1 MLGRL
6 IKHEFRATGRR
17 MLPAL
22 GVLALLGLLANL
34 SIRILDSGFGGT
46 PLRILLI
53 LFIIAFF
60 VGMIAAWIMA
70 LVLMIIRFY
79 RNLLKDEG
87 YLMFT
92 LPTDAHALI
101 WSKLIVSTVW
111 FLATALTIFLL
122 MALTG
127 ANLSKMSG
135 ADFEVI
141 FRGMGEGL
149 GLLRSL
155 GVTNGS
161 LILLGVEFVV
171 AMVLASLTTCL
182 QFYAA
187 MGLGQMSDEHKVLWS
202 VLAFV
207 GLSFAFRFLGTTVL
221 AVFSGSDSMD
231 LIITNLE
238 QLAQTAP
245 GIVRA
250 VNTGIGGAMLLELLQ
265 GAVLYL
271 ITSLTLKKKLNLA

>member
-79 RNLLKDEG
+79 RNLLGDEG

-149 GLLRSL
+149 EILRSL

-161 LILLGVEFVV
+161 LVLLGTEFVV

>member
-17 MLPAL
+17 MPPAL

-79 RNLLKDEG
+79 RNLLGDEG

-135 ADFEVI
+135 ADYEVI

-149 GLLRSL
+149 EILRSL

-161 LILLGVEFVV
+161 LVLLGTEFVV

-187 MGLGQMSDEHKVLWS
+187 MGLGQMSDEH
-202 VLAFV
+202 
-207 GLSFAFRFLGTTVL
+207 
-221 AVFSGSDSMD
+221 
-231 LIITNLE
+231 
-238 QLAQTAP
+238 
-245 GIVRA
+245 
-250 VNTGIGGAMLLELLQ
+250 
-265 GAVLYL
+265 
-271 ITSLTLKKKLNLA
+271 

>member
-79 RNLLKDEG
+79 RNLLGDEG

-149 GLLRSL
+149 EILRSL

-161 LILLGVEFVV
+161 LVLLGTEFVV

-207 GLSFAFRFLGTTVL
+207 GLGTTVL